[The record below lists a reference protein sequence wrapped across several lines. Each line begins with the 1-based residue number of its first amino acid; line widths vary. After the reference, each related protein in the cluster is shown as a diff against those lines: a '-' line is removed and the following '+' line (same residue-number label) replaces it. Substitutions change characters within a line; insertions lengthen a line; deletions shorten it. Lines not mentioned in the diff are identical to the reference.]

1 MEPGGGGS
9 PDRPDCTMRVVRV
22 SGRRGKQDSTHPF
35 CLVPGC
41 PGSRQGAVPVST
53 CLLCG
58 GPWGHCRE
66 MERETEE
73 GTGEEEANVGC
84 FAKSLPLWATGV
96 ILLAISGRQGGAHAA
111 GVPLEGRGSWGVRP
125 PTPTS
130 PRSPRICAEVV
141 PFSTATRGGVNQVV
155 SMRGRVGG
163 RKLCSPSPGPLLKV
177 RSPGKAVLGYAA
189 ASGRG
194 WPHSAHSRGSH
205 RLHPRG
211 PVPSRWHCVP
221 SSFPAVCL

>member
-22 SGRRGKQDSTHPF
+22 SGRRGKQDSTRPL

-84 FAKSLPLWATGV
+84 FAESLPLGHRDHPSGDLWETGWSTRRRGPTRGTRE
-96 ILLAISGRQGGAHAA
+96 LGCASSNPYQPPGHHAYVLRWFPSA
-111 GVPLEGRGSWGVRP
+111 QPLEEGSIRLSLCVDVWEEESSVLP
-125 PTPTS
+125 PQDP
-130 PRSPRICAEVV
+130 C
-141 PFSTATRGGVNQVV
+141 
-155 SMRGRVGG
+155 
-163 RKLCSPSPGPLLKV
+163 
-177 RSPGKAVLGYAA
+177 
-189 ASGRG
+189 
-194 WPHSAHSRGSH
+194 
-205 RLHPRG
+205 
-211 PVPSRWHCVP
+211 
-221 SSFPAVCL
+221 